1 MSHQLD
7 TTDLQ
12 ILKLLSDGKS
22 QKEIAP
28 LIYRSYVA
36 VRIRIQKLKEKT
48 NCGSNAA
55 LVMYF
60 SDEIKALSK
69 AS

>member
-1 MSHQLD
+1 MSHLLD
-7 TTDLQ
+7 TIDLQ
-12 ILKLLSDGKS
+12 ILKLIAADKTK
-22 QKEIAP
+22 KEIAP
-28 LIYRSYVA
+28 LIFRDYETVKK
-36 VRIRIQKLKEKT
+36 RITKLKEKA
-48 NCGSNAA
+48 NCSSNAA